1 MYPKTNLRNIYIKAK
16 LSKTQQSKIHNWL
29 KTKQKALQ
37 ACKAIRKYES
47 KKKENMSHIEEKKQI
62 KTGLELIKC

>member
-47 KKKENMSHIEEKKQI
+47 KKKKKRKYESHRGEK
-62 KTGLELIKC
+62 TN